1 MKKELLAVLG
11 CGILAVGLASC
22 GTEEAKVEFDYT
34 NNLEVKAQ
42 CNSYSIEIME
52 QAITEVEN
60 GEAYLYQHNV
70 ENDPWYTF
78 GDNYT
83 EFCINHFLVEN
94 EQFKRIN
101 IEDMSFAVVKSTI
114 FESHAEYVVLPQ
126 ENALDV
132 ETLSGKERE
141 YLFYTPKEKF
151 TVTFNTYKVF
161 EHKSE
166 DSLEV
171 TYTYEQT
178 EDITLTYTNTTYEK
192 EVDLI
197 ARAKALTENV
207 EEHLWDPRKF

>member
-42 CNSYSIEIME
+42 CNPYSIEIME
-52 QAITEVEN
+52 QAITAVEN
-60 GEAYLYQHNV
+60 GEAYLYPREV
-70 ENDPWYTF
+70 EGIKFYTF
-78 GDNYT
+78 GDAYN
-83 EFCINHFLVEN
+83 EFYVNHPLVEN
-94 EQFKRIN
+94 EQFKRIT
-101 IEDMSFAVVKSTI
+101 IENEFFTVVKSTI
-114 FESHAEYVVLPQ
+114 FEDHAEYIVLPQ
-126 ENALDV
+126 ENGLDV
-132 ETLSGKERE
+132 ETLSGKDKE

-161 EHKSE
+161 EHKDE

-178 EDITLTYTNTTYEK
+178 NDIILTYTNTTYEK
-192 EVDLI
+192 EVELI
-197 ARAKALTENV
+197 ARAKALHEHA
-207 EEHLWDPRKF
+207 EEHLWDPLKF

>member
-42 CNSYSIEIME
+42 CNPYSIEIME

-60 GEAYLYQHNV
+60 GEAYLYPRNV
-70 ENDPWYTF
+70 EGITFYTF
-78 GDNYT
+78 GDAYN
-83 EFCINHFLVEN
+83 EFSVSHPLVEN
-94 EQFKRIN
+94 EQFKRIT
-101 IEDMSFAVVKSTI
+101 IENVFFTVVKSTI
-114 FESHAEYVVLPQ
+114 FNDHAEYVVLPQ

-132 ETLSGKERE
+132 ETLSGKDRE

-192 EVDLI
+192 EVELL
-197 ARAKALTENV
+197 ARANALHENA
-207 EEHLWDPRKF
+207 EEHIWDPRKF